1 MMVTCA
7 MLTSTMKQCQ
17 SLTATPKASNCT
29 SHEFSTLSGGL
40 EMRSA
45 FLAER
50 ITTTGKDWENR
61 QLNSVVANELL
72 DKKIHDEGQY
82 TGDGRVS

>member
-1 MMVTCA
+1 
-7 MLTSTMKQCQ
+7 
-17 SLTATPKASNCT
+17 
-29 SHEFSTLSGGL
+29 
-40 EMRSA
+40 MRSA

-61 QLNSVVANELL
+61 QLNSVVANELF